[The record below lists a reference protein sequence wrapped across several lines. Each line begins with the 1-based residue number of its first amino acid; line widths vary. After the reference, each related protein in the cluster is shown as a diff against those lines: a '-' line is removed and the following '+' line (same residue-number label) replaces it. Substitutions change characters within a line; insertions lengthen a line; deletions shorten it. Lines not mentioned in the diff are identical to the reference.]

1 INPGRRKGDV
11 QMKVYGITGGAG
23 TGKSEVIKMLQ
34 QNFGGCVIMSD
45 EVARELMQ
53 KGNISYQLI
62 VEYFG
67 RDILMDD
74 GEIDR
79 KKLADHV
86 FNNKEALEKLNSMTH
101 PYVKDEIRKL
111 IAEAEA
117 SGECRFVAL
126 ESAIL
131 LECGYEDICD
141 EFWYVYTK
149 PEIRRQRMKETR
161 NYSDEKVDSVMR
173 NQQPDEVF
181 FEQCSFVIKN
191 NTTLSDVYA
200 QLKKKLDQQ

>member
-1 INPGRRKGDV
+1 
-11 QMKVYGITGGAG
+11 MKVYGITGGAG

-74 GEIDR
+74 VEIDR

-200 QLKKKLDQQ
+200 QLKEKLDQQ

>member
-1 INPGRRKGDV
+1 
-11 QMKVYGITGGAG
+11 MKVYGITGGAG

-34 QNFGGCVIMSD
+34 QNFGGCAIMSD

-200 QLKKKLDQQ
+200 QLKEKLDQQ

>member
-1 INPGRRKGDV
+1 
-11 QMKVYGITGGAG
+11 MKVYGITGGAG
-23 TGKSEVIKMLQ
+23 TGKSEVINMLQ
-34 QNFGGCVIMSD
+34 ENFGGCVIMSD

-53 KGNISYQLI
+53 KGNISSQLI

-101 PYVKDEIRKL
+101 PYVKNEIRKL

-181 FEQCSFVIKN
+181 FEQCSFVIEN
-191 NTTLSDVYA
+191 NTTLSDVYD
-200 QLKKKLDQQ
+200 QLKEKLDQQLMHE

>member
-1 INPGRRKGDV
+1 
-11 QMKVYGITGGAG
+11 MKVYGITGGAG

-34 QNFGGCVIMSD
+34 ENFGGCVIMSD

-181 FEQCSFVIKN
+181 FEQCSFVIEN
-191 NTTLSDVYA
+191 NTTLSDVYD
-200 QLKKKLDQQ
+200 QLKGKLDQQ

>member
-1 INPGRRKGDV
+1 
-11 QMKVYGITGGAG
+11 MKVYGITGGAG

-101 PYVKDEIRKL
+101 PYVKEEIRKL

-191 NTTLSDVYA
+191 NTTVSDVYA
-200 QLKKKLDQQ
+200 QLKEKLDQQ

>member
-1 INPGRRKGDV
+1 
-11 QMKVYGITGGAG
+11 MKVYGITGGAG

-34 QNFGGCVIMSD
+34 ENFGGCVIMSD

-149 PEIRRQRMKETR
+149 PEIRRQRMKVTR

-181 FEQCSFVIKN
+181 FEQCSFVIEN
-191 NTTLSDVYA
+191 NTTLSDVYD
-200 QLKKKLDQQ
+200 QLKEKLDQQ

>member
-1 INPGRRKGDV
+1 
-11 QMKVYGITGGAG
+11 
-23 TGKSEVIKMLQ
+23 
-34 QNFGGCVIMSD
+34 MSD

-149 PEIRRQRMKETR
+149 PEIRRQRMKENR
-161 NYSDEKVDSVMR
+161 NYSDEKVDAVMR
-173 NQQPDEVF
+173 NQQSDEVF
-181 FEQCSFVIKN
+181 FDKCAFVIEN
-191 NTTLSDVYA
+191 NTTLDAVRE
-200 QLKKKLDQQ
+200 QLKKKLV

>member
-1 INPGRRKGDV
+1 
-11 QMKVYGITGGAG
+11 MKVYGITGGAG

-34 QNFGGCVIMSD
+34 ENFGGCVIMSD

-67 RDILMDD
+67 RDILRDD

-79 KKLADHV
+79 KKLADYV

-141 EFWYVYTK
+141 EFGYVYTK

-200 QLKKKLDQQ
+200 QLKEKLDQQ

>member
-1 INPGRRKGDV
+1 
-11 QMKVYGITGGAG
+11 MKVYGITGGAG

-34 QNFGGCVIMSD
+34 QNFEGCVIMSD

>member
-1 INPGRRKGDV
+1 
-11 QMKVYGITGGAG
+11 MKVYGITGGAG

-181 FEQCSFVIKN
+181 FEKCSFVIKN

>member
-1 INPGRRKGDV
+1 
-11 QMKVYGITGGAG
+11 MKVYGITGGAG

-34 QNFGGCVIMSD
+34 ENFGGCVIMSD

-181 FEQCSFVIKN
+181 FKQCSFVIKN
-191 NTTLSDVYA
+191 NTTLSDVYD
-200 QLKKKLDQQ
+200 QLKEKLDQQLMHE

>member
-1 INPGRRKGDV
+1 
-11 QMKVYGITGGAG
+11 MKVYGITGGAG

-34 QNFGGCVIMSD
+34 ENFGGCVIMSD

-101 PYVKDEIRKL
+101 PYVQDEIRKL

-181 FEQCSFVIKN
+181 FKQCSFVIKN

-200 QLKKKLDQQ
+200 QLKEKLDQQ

>member
-1 INPGRRKGDV
+1 
-11 QMKVYGITGGAG
+11 MKVYGITGGAG

-101 PYVKDEIRKL
+101 PYVKEEIRKL

-181 FEQCSFVIKN
+181 FKQCSFVIEN

-200 QLKKKLDQQ
+200 QLKEKLDQQ

>member
-1 INPGRRKGDV
+1 
-11 QMKVYGITGGAG
+11 MKVYGITGGAG

-141 EFWYVYTK
+141 EFWYVYAK

-200 QLKKKLDQQ
+200 QLKEKLDQQ

>member
-1 INPGRRKGDV
+1 
-11 QMKVYGITGGAG
+11 MKVYGITGGAG

-34 QNFGGCVIMSD
+34 ENFGGCVIMSD

-181 FEQCSFVIKN
+181 FKQCSFVIEN
-191 NTTLSDVYA
+191 NTTLSDVYD
-200 QLKKKLDQQ
+200 QLKEKLDQ

>member
-1 INPGRRKGDV
+1 
-11 QMKVYGITGGAG
+11 MKVYGITGGAG

-34 QNFGGCVIMSD
+34 ENFGGCVIMSD

-181 FEQCSFVIKN
+181 FKQGSFVIEN
-191 NTTLSDVYA
+191 NTTLSDVYD
-200 QLKKKLDQQ
+200 QLKEKLDQQ

>member
-1 INPGRRKGDV
+1 
-11 QMKVYGITGGAG
+11 MKVYGITGGAG

-86 FNNKEALEKLNSMTH
+86 FNNKEALR
-101 PYVKDEIRKL
+101 Y
-111 IAEAEA
+111 
-117 SGECRFVAL
+117 
-126 ESAIL
+126 ES
-131 LECGYEDICD
+131 
-141 EFWYVYTK
+141 WSQ
-149 PEIRRQRMKETR
+149 RQRLPVSVVLWRWNLPFFLNADMKI
-161 NYSDEKVDSVMR
+161 SVMNSGMCIR
-173 NQQPDEVF
+173 NRRSAD
-181 FEQCSFVIKN
+181 S
-191 NTTLSDVYA
+191 A
-200 QLKKKLDQQ
+200 

>member
-1 INPGRRKGDV
+1 
-11 QMKVYGITGGAG
+11 MKVYGITGGAG

-34 QNFGGCVIMSD
+34 ENFGGCVIMSD

-149 PEIRRQRMKETR
+149 PEIRRPRMKETR

-200 QLKKKLDQQ
+200 QLKEKLDQQ

>member
-1 INPGRRKGDV
+1 
-11 QMKVYGITGGAG
+11 MKVYGITGGAG

-34 QNFGGCVIMSD
+34 ENFGGCVIMSD

-117 SGECRFVAL
+117 SGECRSVAL

-200 QLKKKLDQQ
+200 QLKEKLDQQ

>member
-1 INPGRRKGDV
+1 
-11 QMKVYGITGGAG
+11 MKVYGITGGAG
-23 TGKSEVIKMLQ
+23 TGKSEVVKMLQ
-34 QNFGGCVIMSD
+34 ENFGGCVIMSD

-101 PYVKDEIRKL
+101 PYVKNEIRKL

-181 FEQCSFVIKN
+181 FEQCSFVIEN
-191 NTTLSDVYA
+191 NTTLSDVYD
-200 QLKKKLDQQ
+200 QLKEKLDQQLMHE

>member
-1 INPGRRKGDV
+1 
-11 QMKVYGITGGAG
+11 MKVYGITGGAG

-101 PYVKDEIRKL
+101 PYVKEEIRKL

>member
-1 INPGRRKGDV
+1 
-11 QMKVYGITGGAG
+11 MKVYGITGGAG

-53 KGNISYQLI
+53 KCNISYQLI

-79 KKLADHV
+79 KKLADNV
-86 FNNKEALEKLNSMTH
+86 INNKEALEKLNSMTH
-101 PYVKDEIRKL
+101 PYVKEEIRKL

-200 QLKKKLDQQ
+200 QLKEKLDQQ

>member
-1 INPGRRKGDV
+1 
-11 QMKVYGITGGAG
+11 MKVYGITGGAG

-34 QNFGGCVIMSD
+34 ENFGGCVIMSD

-67 RDILMDD
+67 RDILKDD

-181 FEQCSFVIKN
+181 FKQCSFVIKN

-200 QLKKKLDQQ
+200 QLKEKLDQQ

>member
-1 INPGRRKGDV
+1 
-11 QMKVYGITGGAG
+11 MKVYGITGGAG

-86 FNNKEALEKLNSMTH
+86 FNNKEALERLNSMTH

>member
-1 INPGRRKGDV
+1 
-11 QMKVYGITGGAG
+11 MKVYGITGGAG

-34 QNFGGCVIMSD
+34 ENFGGCVIMSD

-79 KKLADHV
+79 KKLVDHV

-101 PYVKDEIRKL
+101 PYVKDEIQKL

-181 FEQCSFVIKN
+181 FKQCSFVIKN
-191 NTTLSDVYA
+191 NTTLSDVYD
-200 QLKKKLDQQ
+200 QLKEKLDQQ

>member
-1 INPGRRKGDV
+1 
-11 QMKVYGITGGAG
+11 MKVYGITGGAG
-23 TGKSEVIKMLQ
+23 TGKSEVIRMLQ
-34 QNFGGCVIMSD
+34 ENFGGYVIMSD

-53 KGNISYQLI
+53 KGNISYRLI
-62 VEYFG
+62 VAHFG
-67 RDILMDD
+67 QDILMED

-101 PYVKDEIRKL
+101 PYVKDEIRRQ
-111 IAEAEA
+111 IAEAEK
-117 SGECRFVAL
+117 SGEYRFVAL

-161 NYSDEKVDSVMR
+161 NYSDEKVDAVMR
-173 NQQPDEVF
+173 NQQPDAVF
-181 FEQCSFVIKN
+181 FDKCAFVIEN
-191 NTTLSDVYA
+191 NSTLDAVDE
-200 QLKKKLDQQ
+200 QLKKKLSE

>member
-1 INPGRRKGDV
+1 
-11 QMKVYGITGGAG
+11 MKVYGITGGAG

-101 PYVKDEIRKL
+101 PYVKEEIRKL

-173 NQQPDEVF
+173 NQQPDEAF

-200 QLKKKLDQQ
+200 QLKEKLDQQ

>member
-1 INPGRRKGDV
+1 
-11 QMKVYGITGGAG
+11 MKVYGITGGAG

-34 QNFGGCVIMSD
+34 ENFGGCVIMSD

-117 SGECRFVAL
+117 FGECRFVAL

-181 FEQCSFVIKN
+181 FEQCSFVIEN
-191 NTTLSDVYA
+191 NTTLSDVYD
-200 QLKKKLDQQ
+200 QLKEKLDQQ

>member
-1 INPGRRKGDV
+1 
-11 QMKVYGITGGAG
+11 MKVYGITGGAG
-23 TGKSEVIKMLQ
+23 TGKSEMLQ

-200 QLKKKLDQQ
+200 QLKEKLDQQ

>member
-1 INPGRRKGDV
+1 
-11 QMKVYGITGGAG
+11 M
-23 TGKSEVIKMLQ
+23 Q
-34 QNFGGCVIMSD
+34 Q
-45 EVARELMQ
+45 
-53 KGNISYQLI
+53 GNISYQLI

-173 NQQPDEVF
+173 NQQPDEAF

-200 QLKKKLDQQ
+200 QLKEKLDQQ

>member
-1 INPGRRKGDV
+1 
-11 QMKVYGITGGAG
+11 MKVYGITGGAG

-34 QNFGGCVIMSD
+34 ENFGGCVIMSD

-101 PYVKDEIRKL
+101 PYVKKEIRKL

-181 FEQCSFVIKN
+181 FEQCSFVIEN
-191 NTTLSDVYA
+191 NTTLSDVYD
-200 QLKKKLDQQ
+200 QLKEKLDQQLMHE

>member
-1 INPGRRKGDV
+1 
-11 QMKVYGITGGAG
+11 MKVYGITGGAG

-101 PYVKDEIRKL
+101 PYVKEEIRKL

-200 QLKKKLDQQ
+200 QLKEKLEQQ

>member
-1 INPGRRKGDV
+1 
-11 QMKVYGITGGAG
+11 MKVYGITGGAG

-34 QNFGGCVIMSD
+34 ENFGGCVIMSD

-126 ESAIL
+126 ESSIL

-200 QLKKKLDQQ
+200 QLKEKLDQQ

>member
-1 INPGRRKGDV
+1 
-11 QMKVYGITGGAG
+11 MKVYGITGGAG

-79 KKLADHV
+79 KRLADHV

-200 QLKKKLDQQ
+200 QLKEKLWLPLAAVCVL

>member
-1 INPGRRKGDV
+1 
-11 QMKVYGITGGAG
+11 MKVYGITGGAG

-79 KKLADHV
+79 KKLADHD

-173 NQQPDEVF
+173 NQQPDEAF

-200 QLKKKLDQQ
+200 QLKEKLDQQ

>member
-1 INPGRRKGDV
+1 
-11 QMKVYGITGGAG
+11 MKVYGITGGAG

-86 FNNKEALEKLNSMTH
+86 FNHKEALEKLNSMTH

-131 LECGYEDICD
+131 LEFGYEDICD

-200 QLKKKLDQQ
+200 QLKEKLDQQ